1 MKSINL
7 KQAVPVMVF
16 ALAIA
21 GAFTTSAMEKSRRAV
36 ADVDAYKRL
45 NPAGLCDE
53 EKFTCSTE
61 NGQFVELIITFQ
73 RHHNFGLKM
82 QTDLVPLKFID
93 LINNCKCSSKELHLF
108 FDKIYSL

>member
-21 GAFTTSAMEKSRRAV
+21 GAFTTSAMERSSRA
-36 ADVDAYKRL
+36 AINVDAYKRL

-53 EKFTCSTE
+53 EKFTCSTNNLNDICRVDYTNPSSQQLWAKNS
-61 NGQFVELIITFQ
+61 NGSCAVQVYRE
-73 RHHNFGLKM
+73 
-82 QTDLVPLKFID
+82 
-93 LINNCKCSSKELHLF
+93 E
-108 FDKIYSL
+108 

>member
-21 GAFTTSAMEKSRRAV
+21 GAFTTSAMEKSRKAV
-36 ADVDAYKRL
+36 ADVDAFKRL

-53 EKFTCSTE
+53 EKFTCSTD
-61 NGQFVELIITFQ
+61 NGPICRVDYDIPSSPQLWAKNANGACAVEVY
-73 RHHNFGLKM
+73 RP
-82 QTDLVPLKFID
+82 D
-93 LINNCKCSSKELHLF
+93 
-108 FDKIYSL
+108 